1 VAGFGERLPAPS
13 KRDWR
18 PLAAAAVGIA
28 VLAAAFSPPG
38 LAVLGSIR
46 DAVRGE
52 KNAKP
57 ALFSLPAKGRL
68 LVNSAEGAWVVE
80 RNGSKRLLSG
90 YRDAS
95 WSPHGLYLA
104 AVNGDEL
111 RALEP
116 NGHIH
121 WSIGRPSISSP
132 RWSSAGGGDERVAYL
147 SGAGLRVVGGDGRK
161 DHLLAPTVTH
171 VAAAWQPRSHV
182 LAYVDGAGHVIVAEA
197 DTRRTHWR
205 AAAQQVPVALEWSTT
220 GRYLLA
226 RGQSSITIF
235 SADGKQRLDP
245 LGTQAASVVDA
256 AFEPSRDAVAFVQRA
271 AGRSVLWF
279 YPRLRADGTAAS
291 RVFAGAGT
299 FQRVAW
305 SPDGRWLLLGWPS
318 ADQWLFIRSTAVR
331 KVIPVS
337 GIEEA
342 FGPVAVPAG
351 WCCP

>member
-1 VAGFGERLPAPS
+1 RRDCPATPARVLTGRDRRADRPPARNSELAAAAGARPARRAARRGRAMTRQWRDPAPGEQEAGERSWKVVRAAFGERLPAPS

-121 WSIGRPSISSP
+121 WSIGRPSIS
-132 RWSSAGGGDERVAYL
+132 
-147 SGAGLRVVGGDGRK
+147 
-161 DHLLAPTVTH
+161 
-171 VAAAWQPRSHV
+171 
-182 LAYVDGAGHVIVAEA
+182 
-197 DTRRTHWR
+197 
-205 AAAQQVPVALEWSTT
+205 
-220 GRYLLA
+220 
-226 RGQSSITIF
+226 
-235 SADGKQRLDP
+235 
-245 LGTQAASVVDA
+245 
-256 AFEPSRDAVAFVQRA
+256 
-271 AGRSVLWF
+271 
-279 YPRLRADGTAAS
+279 
-291 RVFAGAGT
+291 
-299 FQRVAW
+299 
-305 SPDGRWLLLGWPS
+305 
-318 ADQWLFIRSTAVR
+318 
-331 KVIPVS
+331 
-337 GIEEA
+337 
-342 FGPVAVPAG
+342 
-351 WCCP
+351 